1 MHESSY
7 KAGSGRRYQAGQGH
21 PGRVPRI
28 LATVVAVIALI
39 VGGLA
44 LVRAVAPHAIAK
56 LTAVS
61 VRSLAIGAAA
71 LIVVAIILIVMAR
84 VASRR
89 GNRVSVR
96 GTAGGAIVAVVF
108 AIMLTVA
115 ALLISNL
122 FKDGIVK
129 PEDVNGFASDI
140 YRESQRLIALAED
153 IIANRAKYSEV
164 CKGKKLATLFY
175 EPSTR
180 TRLSFTSAML
190 ELGGSVIGFSDAASS
205 SVSKGETVADTVRVI
220 RCFADIIAMRHFKEG
235 APLVGSQY
243 AGIPVINA
251 GDGSHSHP
259 TQTLTDLLTI
269 KREKGRLDH
278 LTIGFCGD
286 LKFGRTVHSLI
297 KAMSRYEGIRVVL
310 IAPDELRLPEYMLH
324 EIETQ
329 TEGVEFREVSTMEEV
344 MPELDILYMTRVQ
357 KERFLDEEEFNRVK
371 DSFVLDP
378 SKLRTAKPDMI
389 VLHPLPRVNEIT
401 RAVDNDPRVAYFR
414 QVENGKFV
422 RMALIYTLLKWAEG
436 EKLAAVPDL
445 AEGMFIDRSMK
456 CPNSRCISA
465 TEDVD
470 PLFVKAGDTCRCA
483 YCEAKIR

>member
-1 MHESSY
+1 MRH
-7 KAGSGRRYQAGQGH
+7 
-21 PGRVPRI
+21 
-28 LATVVAVIALI
+28 LI
-39 VGGLA
+39 D
-44 LVRAVAPHAIAK
+44 P
-56 LTAVS
+56 TD
-61 VRSLAIGAAA
+61 
-71 LIVVAIILIVMAR
+71 
-84 VASRR
+84 
-89 GNRVSVR
+89 
-96 GTAGGAIVAVVF
+96 
-108 AIMLTVA
+108 LTVA
-115 ALLISNL
+115 ETEQ
-122 FKDGIVK
+122 IV
-129 PEDVNGFASDI
+129 
-140 YRESQRLIALAED
+140 ALAED
-153 IIANRAKYSEV
+153 IIANRAKYSEA
-164 CKGKKLATLFY
+164 CRGKKLATLFY

-180 TRLSFTSAML
+180 TRLSFTAAML
-190 ELGGSVIGFSDAASS
+190 ELGGQVIGFSDANSS

-235 APLVGSQY
+235 APLVASQY

-251 GDGSHSHP
+251 GDGSHAHP

-269 KREKGRLDH
+269 KREKGRFDNM
-278 LTIGFCGD
+278 TIGFCGD

-297 KAMSRYEGIRVVL
+297 KALSRYSNIKVIL
-310 IAPDELRLPEYMLH
+310 IAPQELRLPDYMLAEMAENSH
-324 EIETQ
+324 L
-329 TEGVEFREVSTMEEV
+329 EFREVETMEEV

-378 SKLRTAKPDMI
+378 SKLRTAKSDMI

-401 RAVDNDPRVAYFR
+401 RAVDNDPRAAYFR

>member
-1 MHESSY
+1 MRH
-7 KAGSGRRYQAGQGH
+7 
-21 PGRVPRI
+21 
-28 LATVVAVIALI
+28 LI
-39 VGGLA
+39 D
-44 LVRAVAPHAIAK
+44 P
-56 LTAVS
+56 TD
-61 VRSLAIGAAA
+61 
-71 LIVVAIILIVMAR
+71 
-84 VASRR
+84 
-89 GNRVSVR
+89 
-96 GTAGGAIVAVVF
+96 
-108 AIMLTVA
+108 LTVA
-115 ALLISNL
+115 ETEQ
-122 FKDGIVK
+122 IV
-129 PEDVNGFASDI
+129 
-140 YRESQRLIALAED
+140 ALAED
-153 IIANRAKYSEV
+153 IIANRAKYSEA
-164 CKGKKLATLFY
+164 CRGKKLATLFY

-180 TRLSFTSAML
+180 TRLSFTAAML
-190 ELGGSVIGFSDAASS
+190 ELGGQVIGFSDANSS

-235 APLVGSQY
+235 PPRVASQY
-243 AGIPVINA
+243 AGVPVINA
-251 GDGSHSHP
+251 GDGSHAHP

-269 KREKGRLDH
+269 KREKGRFDNM
-278 LTIGFCGD
+278 TIGFCGD

-297 KAMSRYEGIRVVL
+297 KALSRYSNIKVIL
-310 IAPDELRLPEYMLH
+310 IAPQELRLPDYMLAEMAENSH
-324 EIETQ
+324 L
-329 TEGVEFREVSTMEEV
+329 EFREVETMEEV